1 MMVNSNVRT
10 SPGKIVVYISLLWLL
25 NIVSIIEGVCI
36 PHPDMTELPAIL
48 FSLIL
53 ENPEISYWAFY
64 IEKEFN
70 CVRKQRAYVRKFCKA
85 QTG

>member
-1 MMVNSNVRT
+1 
-10 SPGKIVVYISLLWLL
+10 
-25 NIVSIIEGVCI
+25 VSI

-85 QTG
+85 LTG